1 LGEFWP
7 SAQRW
12 TRIFNIFMTDLASI
26 AFLFPGQGSQAV
38 GMGKELADNYPIARR
53 TFEEADEALDYKLSR
68 ICFEGPEEQL
78 KMTEVTQPAILTAS
92 IAAWRVLQE
101 KGLMP
106 TFVAGHSLGEYSAH
120 VAAGTMAFADAV
132 RTVRSRGK
140 YMQEAVPV
148 GVGAMAAILGLPL
161 DKVAEIAQDASQGE
175 VCQAANINSPEQ
187 IVISGHAGA
196 VDRAIKLAIE
206 RGAKKA
212 VSLPVSAPFHCSL
225 MQPAQDRLA
234 RDLEALSFQNPMC
247 PVVCNI
253 DAAIVASAETT
264 RDALI
269 RQVTGAV
276 KWEPSVR
283 VLIEKGVSLFIE
295 VGPGRVL
302 WGLMR
307 QIDRS
312 KTCLTVGDEAS
323 LQKTMA
329 QIAAAV

>member
-1 LGEFWP
+1 
-7 SAQRW
+7 
-12 TRIFNIFMTDLASI
+12 MTNNASQI

-38 GMGKELADNYPIARR
+38 GMGKELSDNYAVARR
-53 TFEEADEALDYKLSR
+53 TFEEANEALGYKLSQV
-68 ICFEGPEEQL
+68 CFEGPEEKL
-78 KMTEVTQPAILTAS
+78 KLTEITQPAILTVS

-101 KGLMP
+101 KGVQP
-106 TFVAGHSLGEYSAH
+106 DFVAGHSLGEYSAN
-120 VAAGTMAFADAV
+120 VAAGTLTFADAV
-132 RTVRSRGK
+132 RTVRNRGK

-148 GVGAMAAILGLPL
+148 GVGAMAAILGMPL
-161 DKVAEIAQDASQGE
+161 DKVIELAADAAQGE

-187 IVISGHAGA
+187 IVISGNSGA
-196 VDRAIKLAIE
+196 VERAIKLATE
-206 RGAKKA
+206 GGAKKA
-212 VSLPVSAPFHCSL
+212 VSLPVSAPFHCAL

-234 RDLEALSFQNPMC
+234 ADLSTLSFQNPSC
-247 PVVCNI
+247 PVICNV
-253 DAAIVASAETT
+253 DADAITSAEAA
-264 RDALI
+264 RNALI

-283 VLIEKGVSLFIE
+283 LLIRQGASLFIE
-295 VGPGRVL
+295 VGPGKVL

-329 QIAAAV
+329 QVAAMAA